1 MDNTK
6 NIKIELNGKEIVAQ
20 EGESIL
26 NVARKQGIEIPTL
39 CNDPR
44 LEPFSSCY
52 LCVVEVEGMR
62 GHQPSCSTKVAE
74 GMKIV
79 TDNEE
84 IHASRKTALDLILS
98 NHYADCAAPCKE
110 TCPAGVDVQGYISLI
125 EKERYSDAVALIK
138 ETNPLPAICGRVCVR
153 PCEAAC
159 RRNLLDEGAPVGI
172 DYMKRFASDY
182 DLMSENKFIPEVK
195 ASTGKK
201 VAVIGAG
208 PGGLSAAHFLQIE
221 GHQVDIFEANPAS
234 GGWLRYGIPEYRL
247 PNDVLDAEVAN
258 ITDLGVNIFYNQ
270 YLGKNLTYDKISQEY
285 DSTILT
291 IGSQT
296 GTLIGTKGDD
306 AENVFSGIDFLRNMQ
321 MTGQVMDLS
330 GKTVAVVGG
339 GNTAMDCCRTSI
351 RCKAEKVYVIYR
363 RTEAEMPAN
372 PIEIHESKLEGVEY
386 LFLTNP
392 KEVNKD
398 ENGVLK
404 SVTCLKMEL
413 GEPDASGRR
422 RPVPVEGSEFELEV
436 DYILAAIGQ
445 KTNVDFIEAVNS
457 VEKEGKLDVNRWGNI
472 DADEK
477 TLQTGVASIFAAGD
491 GVTGAATIIEAIA
504 QAKTAAES
512 CHQFLTGQDIKPKPK
527 EFLSKKDNFKT
538 QIKEEYA
545 GKFALQNRQ
554 EMPVLDAE
562 DRFNFDEVELGYADE
577 SVCKTETARCLE
589 CGCVEYY
596 DCDLKKYS
604 QEYDGDQTKYAGE
617 FHEHAIDFRHP
628 FIEID
633 NNKCIL
639 CARCV
644 RICKEVVGANALG
657 LVNRGFDTIISPSM
671 GLPLQDTTCE
681 SCGLCISTCPTGAIS
696 ENFRFKP
703 GPVVEYS
710 AETICNYC
718 SVGCEINVRHHK
730 EFVMKVTGAE
740 GQVNSDT
747 NICQKAKFGYN
758 YLNDSSRITK
768 PMFKKEDGLF
778 EEVSWDKAYEVI
790 KEKIQSV
797 KADEN
802 LFTIGARYSNEE
814 IYMLQ
819 KLARAGVKTNNVGS
833 FADFGKSDY
842 FNGISE
848 MNVPFSQIDGT
859 ETVYILGDDIY
870 NSHPVVG
877 YMIHNTHHINKTNI
891 ELITLENSF
900 GLDNK
905 YEQKT
910 EVKSYYHFFK
920 AVSHYILTNGEENML
935 FINGRVN
942 GYEDFK
948 IDTLKLDYAELV
960 TKSGVSEK
968 AISQFAKQYLN
979 EQRNI
984 IVFAEK
990 NIDGETAQEIKN
1002 LALITG
1008 KLGKTSCGI
1017 IALKEKNNSHGIID
1031 MGAKS
1036 NISVGGAK
1044 VENSISKMQNVW
1056 NVSDLNSTVHN
1067 VETLLEAGI
1076 VKNAFIFG
1084 EDPIG
1089 CAVDVDEVKEQ
1100 FSKMSFVMVQ
1110 DYFMTETAKQADL
1123 ILPSSTPLE
1132 SGGTFTNTQK
1142 YIQQFDKKFS
1152 SKVEK
1157 LNLDQLFDMAMLFG
1171 VNGLHDAG
1179 DVNLEIVKFLNSG
1192 EKELELVSTDESS
1205 ESSKFKYSCDIIE
1218 KIFDE
1223 EFYGELK

>member
-1 MDNTK
+1 M
-6 NIKIELNGKEIVAQ
+6 
-20 EGESIL
+20 
-26 NVARKQGIEIPTL
+26 
-39 CNDPR
+39 
-44 LEPFSSCY
+44 
-52 LCVVEVEGMR
+52 
-62 GHQPSCSTKVAE
+62 
-74 GMKIV
+74 
-79 TDNEE
+79 
-84 IHASRKTALDLILS
+84 
-98 NHYADCAAPCKE
+98 
-110 TCPAGVDVQGYISLI
+110 
-125 EKERYSDAVALIK
+125 SD
-138 ETNPLPAICGRVCVR
+138 
-153 PCEAAC
+153 
-159 RRNLLDEGAPVGI
+159 
-172 DYMKRFASDY
+172 
-182 DLMSENKFIPEVK
+182 NKFVPEIRPT
-195 ASTGKK
+195 TGKK

-247 PNDVLDAEVAN
+247 PNDVLDAEVEN
-258 ITDLGVNIFYNQ
+258 ITDLGVNIYYNQ
-270 YLGKNLTYDKISQEY
+270 YFGKNLSYEKLNSEY

-306 AENVFSGIDFLRNMQ
+306 AQNVFSGIDFLRNMQ

-351 RCKAEKVYVIYR
+351 RCNAEKVYVIYR

-422 RPVPVEGSEFELEV
+422 RPIPIEGSEYELDV

-445 KTNVDFIEAVNS
+445 KTNADFIENINS
-457 VEKEGKLDVNRWGNI
+457 IAKEGALEVNRWGNI

-477 TLQTGVASIFAAGD
+477 TLQTGVPSIFAAGD

-504 QAKTAAES
+504 QAKTAADS
-512 CHQFLTGQDIKPKPK
+512 CHQFLTGQEIKSKAK

-545 GKFALQNRQ
+545 GKFALQQRQ
-554 EMPVLDAE
+554 EMPVLDA
-562 DRFNFDEVELGYADE
+562 DARFNFDEVELGYADE

-604 QEYDGDQTKYAGE
+604 QEYNGDQTKYAGE

-657 LVNRGFDTIISPSM
+657 LVNRGFDTVISPSM
-671 GLPLQDTTCE
+671 GLALQDTTCE

-696 ENFRFKP
+696 ENFKFKP

-718 SVGCEINVRHHK
+718 SIGCEINVRHHK

-740 GQVNSDT
+740 GQINKDT

-758 YLNDSSRITK
+758 YMNSKDRITTPLLK
-768 PMFKKEDGLF
+768 QDNGSFAP
-778 EEVSWDKAYEVI
+778 VSWDKAYSVI
-790 KEKIQSV
+790 KEKISSV
-797 KADEN
+797 KPDEN
-802 LFTIGARYSNEE
+802 MFTIGARYSNEE

-842 FNGISE
+842 FNSISE
-848 MNVPFSQIDGT
+848 LNVPFSQINET

-877 YMIHNTHHINKTNI
+877 YMIHNTHHLNNTNI
-891 ELITLENSF
+891 ELITLENET
-900 GLDNK
+900 GLDHK
-905 YEQKT
+905 YEKKT

-920 AVSHYILTNGEENML
+920 AVNHYILSKGKENMM
-935 FINGRVN
+935 FVNDRVE

-948 IDTLKLDYAELV
+948 TDAISQDYAELV
-960 TKSGVSEK
+960 NRSGVSEK
-968 AISQFAKQYLN
+968 EISQFVKQYLN

-984 IVFAEK
+984 IVFADE
-990 NIDGETAQEIKN
+990 NIEGETAQEIKN

-1008 KLGKTSCGI
+1008 KLGKISCGI
-1017 IALKEKNNSHGIID
+1017 ISLKEKNNSHGIID
-1031 MGAKS
+1031 MGAKGDLG
-1036 NISVGGAK
+1036 VGGEK
-1044 VENSISKMQNVW
+1044 LEDSILKMENIW
-1056 NVSDLNSTVHN
+1056 NVSELSSNVHD
-1067 VETLLEAGI
+1067 VETLLEMGI
-1076 VKNAFIFG
+1076 IKNAFIFG
-1084 EDPIG
+1084 EDPVG
-1089 CAVDVDEVKEQ
+1089 CAIDGLDISNQLEKAP
-1100 FSKMSFVMVQ
+1100 FVMVQ

-1123 ILPSSTPLE
+1123 ILPASFAIE
-1132 SGGTFTNTQK
+1132 SGGSYTNTQK
-1142 YIQQFDKKFS
+1142 YIQMTEKKFTA
-1152 SKVEK
+1152 KTEK

-1171 VNGLHDAG
+1171 VNGLSDIG
-1179 DVNLEIVKFLNSG
+1179 DVNLEIVKFLNS
-1192 EKELELVSTDESS
+1192 EKKEELRLINTNESIDYP
-1205 ESSKFKYSCDIIE
+1205 KFKYSCDILE
-1218 KIFDE
+1218 KMFDE
-1223 EFYGELK
+1223 EFYGEL